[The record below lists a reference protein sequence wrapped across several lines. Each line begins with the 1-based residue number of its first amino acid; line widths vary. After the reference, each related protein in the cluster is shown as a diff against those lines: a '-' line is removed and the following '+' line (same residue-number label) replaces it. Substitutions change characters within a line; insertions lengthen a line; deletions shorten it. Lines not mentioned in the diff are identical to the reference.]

1 VAVLWNPNGT
11 GGPNAA
17 IATGT
22 VRATVLA
29 PTPQADWAL
38 YRRGYPVPV
47 VEPAI
52 NEAVVLDTRYDDA
65 GTTQWEG
72 PYVSPP

>member
-1 VAVLWNPNGT
+1 MAVLWNPNGT

-29 PTPQADWAL
+29 PTAEVDWAN
-38 YRRGYPVPV
+38 YRRLNPIPV

-52 NEAVVLDTRYDDA
+52 AEAVVLNDRYDDA

-72 PYVSPP
+72 PEVSPP